1 MTRAAVAVPSPNA
14 DFWPAKSLSSWVT
27 APEKTFEAWLAEQRI
42 LGGGQFRESSQETY
56 TAIFCL
62 WLKALSATSRTLLE
76 ACTADASAFFAERSL
91 EPVSRRRYLQL
102 LDRVYQ
108 HLKMI
113 GWEGQNPMSAE
124 LRKERELEVAPP
136 MGLPEAEKDALIE
149 YLTRQ
154 SGWKAS
160 RDRALATLL
169 LGAGLRS
176 NEAAN
181 LLIDDL
187 YRHPQWQIRV
197 VPSGVHREHQ
207 TIVLPEGPWRGW
219 LDAWL
224 QEKVGL
230 SIPGGIV
237 CPATLKGTPYS
248 TSGMFRRIETWCS
261 AAGITAPQRGANLLR
276 NTFAKQALTC
286 GLYSLEQVQKFLG
299 HEDTRATLRHLE

>member
-108 HLKMI
+108 YLKMI
-113 GWEGQNPMSAE
+113 GWEGQNPLSTE
-124 LRKERELEVAPP
+124 LRKERDLDIAPP
-136 MGLPEAEKDALIE
+136 MGLPVHEKDALIE
-149 YLTRQ
+149 YLATQ

-160 RDRALATLL
+160 RDRALAALL

-181 LLIDDL
+181 LTTDDL
-187 YRHPQWQIRV
+187 YRHPQWQVRV

-207 TIVLPEGPWRGW
+207 TVVLPDGPWRGW
-219 LDAWL
+219 LDTWL
-224 QEKVGL
+224 EEKIKLCV
-230 SIPGGIV
+230 PGSIV

-248 TSGMFRRIETWCS
+248 PSGLFRRIEKWCG
-261 AAGITAPQRGANLLR
+261 AAGVTAPQRGANLLR

-299 HEDTRATLRHLE
+299 HEEPRATLRHLG